1 MMTAS
6 SCGEDRGRQG
16 SQSSRLIADTVRFCS
31 HAGSGCLFLSP
42 SAIVWSHRTPQSA
55 SPPSPSLCACFLLE
69 DTHPVAMVSVVIT
82 SMDLIH
88 SIYSKSLAWSILR
101 LSSPSQGLE
110 ERPRDMEDQ
119 SNWSFCNNQH
129 PHLPLGRSK
138 AGRIYSS

>member
-1 MMTAS
+1 MERTEGGKARKAHAS
-6 SCGEDRGRQG
+6 LLTLFG
-16 SQSSRLIADTVRFCS
+16 SAHMLAAAASFFLLVL
-31 HAGSGCLFLSP
+31 LFGHTEHHSLP
-42 SAIVWSHRTPQSA
+42 L
-55 SPPSPSLCACFLLE
+55 PPSPSLCACFLLE

-110 ERPRDMEDQ
+110 ERPRDMEVQ